1 MQFFVP
7 KGVGAAQAGGPHQ
20 LKVALENCFHF
31 ERFAALSLDPD
42 YCARLFRRHKK
53 SFHHRKRIAGIED
66 AAGFRSHR
74 DRARQRFRGN
84 DVALIVKSQGEI
96 AKNLQRIDPSLE
108 LSGFVSKQSRA
119 RADGVEKFP
128 RAHRAREFE
137 A

>member
-7 KGVGAAQAGGPHQ
+7 EGVGSAQPGRPHQ
-20 LKVALENCFHF
+20 LKVSLENRFHF
-31 ERFAALSLDPD
+31 ERLAALSLDPD
-42 YCARLFRRHKK
+42 YCARLFQWYKK
-53 SFHHRKRIAGIED
+53 SFHHRKRIAGIKD

-108 LSGFVSKQSRA
+108 LSGFVS
-119 RADGVEKFP
+119 E
-128 RAHRAREFE
+128 
-137 A
+137 